1 MTIIKTVLATAVMLT
16 IAGTG
21 ALAAGQSGNAA
32 NGEKLYTAQK
42 CNVCHQVAGKGGKM
56 GPELTKVGTKRDAK
70 WLASYLAN
78 PKSVDPKNKMPVVK
92 LKGSDMDDLIA
103 YLLTLK

>member
-1 MTIIKTVLATAVMLT
+1 MNIIRTALSLTVMLT
-16 IAGTG
+16 VASAGTIG
-21 ALAAGQSGNAA
+21 AQTGNAA

-42 CNVCHQVAGKGGKM
+42 CSVCHQIAGKGGKM
-56 GPELTKVGTKRDAK
+56 GPELSKVAATRDAK
-70 WLASYLAN
+70 WLATYLAN

-92 LKGSDMDDLIA
+92 LKGAEMDDLIA